1 MEEKSGE
8 REFLSDFVF
17 DEFGFCRVFIYS
29 ECRNCEFVDILVLL
43 ICFISFPVIGSFL
56 CIGVVSLRVPLRAFS
71 TRDCT
76 GPGDGCSV
84 GLIFLLTD
92 GSSAKAFMLG

>member
-1 MEEKSGE
+1 MSVDSFHVSNMYYLVFCDW
-8 REFLSDFVF
+8 FLYMI
-17 DEFGFCRVFIYS
+17 GF
-29 ECRNCEFVDILVLL
+29 
-43 ICFISFPVIGSFL
+43 
-56 CIGVVSLRVPLRAFS
+56 VSLRVPLRAFS
-71 TRDCT
+71 TWDCT